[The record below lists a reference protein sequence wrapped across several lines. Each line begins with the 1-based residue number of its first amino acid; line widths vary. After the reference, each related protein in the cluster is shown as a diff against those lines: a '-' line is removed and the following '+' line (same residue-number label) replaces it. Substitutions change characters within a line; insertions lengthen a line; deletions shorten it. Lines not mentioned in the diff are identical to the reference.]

1 MTASRR
7 RSSSPRRSRI
17 GRAVRWT
24 LWEAQREVLLITLV
38 AVLALQQPSP
48 PSAAPSPPS
57 VITAIRAGTLI
68 DGSGAAPVKNAV
80 IVIQGDRIT
89 AVGVNVGIP
98 TGATVVDLSTET
110 LLPGFVDAH
119 VHLAGRT
126 IGDGDWQHSR
136 LTEMSSQL
144 ALLGAAH
151 AEQTLEAGFTTVR
164 VVGSAA
170 FGDVALRN
178 AINAGW
184 IPGPHIVAAGISFG
198 IRGGH
203 CDETNGLQPEA
214 LGHEGGVE
222 VGIANG
228 VDEVRNAVRYMVKY
242 GADVIKICA
251 TGGVLSLTD
260 SAGVQQYSEEEM
272 RAIVETATQL
282 DRRVAAHAHGTAG
295 IKAAVRAGVTSIE
308 HGSILDA
315 EAVALMKQKGTWLV
329 PTLLAGFTVES
340 LATAGRLPPAIAAK
354 SLAIAP
360 RHRNSFKLAVDAGVK
375 IALGTDAGVMKH
387 GTNAREFGLMVRYG
401 MTPMQ
406 AIVAGTSNGATL
418 LGLERDVGTIAVGKY
433 ADLVAVRGDPI
444 QTISTLEHVD
454 FVMKGGAVFK
464 RDGQVLGRSVAGVP

>member
-1 MTASRR
+1 VIA
-7 RSSSPRRSRI
+7 
-17 GRAVRWT
+17 AA
-24 LWEAQREVLLITLV
+24 L
-38 AVLALQQPSP
+38 LALLAVQQAP
-48 PSAAPSPPS
+48 P
-57 VITAIRAGTLI
+57 VTAIRAGTLI
-68 DGSGAAPVKNAV
+68 DGTGAAPVKNAV
-80 IVIQGDRIT
+80 ILVRDGRIT
-89 AVGVNVGIP
+89 AAGANVAVP
-98 TGATVVDLSTET
+98 SGATVIDLSAYTV
-110 LLPGFVDAH
+110 LPGLIDAH

-136 LTEMSSQL
+136 LTEMPSQL

-151 AEQTLEAGFTTVR
+151 AQQTLEAGFTTVR
-164 VVGSAA
+164 VLGSAA

-184 IPGPHIVAAGISFG
+184 IPGPRIVAAGVSFG

-203 CDETNGLQPEA
+203 CDETNGLQPDA
-214 LGHEGGVE
+214 LGHEAGVAEGVADGVE
-222 VGIANG
+222 EA
-228 VDEVRNAVRYMVKY
+228 RNAVRYAVKY

-260 SAGVQQYSEEEM
+260 SVGVQQYTEEEM

-315 EAVALMKQKGTWLV
+315 EAVRMMKEKGTWLV

-340 LATAGRLPPAIAAK
+340 LATAGRLPPPIAAK
-354 SLAIAP
+354 ALAIAP
-360 RHRNSFKLAVDAGVK
+360 RQHTSFKLAVDGGVR
-375 IALGTDAGVMKH
+375 IALGTDAGVMRH
-387 GTNAREFGLMVRYG
+387 GTNGREFGLMVRYG

-406 AIVAGTSNGATL
+406 AIVAGTSGGATL
-418 LGLERDVGTIAVGKY
+418 LGLEAEIGTIAAGKQ

-444 QTISTLEHVD
+444 QNIALLEHVD
-454 FVMKGGAVFK
+454 FVMKGGVVFK
-464 RDGQVLGRSVAGVP
+464 RDGQVVGRSAAGAP

>member
-1 MTASRR
+1 MIA
-7 RSSSPRRSRI
+7 
-17 GRAVRWT
+17 
-24 LWEAQREVLLITLV
+24 LLAALLT
-38 AVLALQQPSP
+38 LQQ
-48 PSAAPSPPS
+48 APQPQ
-57 VITAIRAGTLI
+57 VTAIRAGTLI
-68 DGSGAAPVKNAV
+68 DGTGGAPIKNAV
-80 IVIQGDRIT
+80 ILVQGGRIT
-89 AVGVNVGIP
+89 AVGAGVAVPG
-98 TGATVVDLSTET
+98 GATVIDLSGFTV
-110 LLPGFVDAH
+110 LPGFIDAH

-136 LTEMSSQL
+136 LTEMPGQL

-151 AEQTLEAGFTTVR
+151 AQQTLEAGFTTVR

-170 FGDVALRN
+170 YGDVALRN

-184 IPGPHIVAAGISFG
+184 IPGPRIVAAGVSFG

-203 CDETNGLQPEA
+203 CDETNGLQPGA
-214 LGHEGGVE
+214 LGYEAGVAEGVADGVE
-222 VGIANG
+222 
-228 VDEVRNAVRYMVKY
+228 EVRNAVRYAVKY

-260 SAGVQQYSEEEM
+260 SVGVQQYTEEEM

-308 HGSILDA
+308 HGSMLDA
-315 EAVALMKQKGTWLV
+315 EAVRMMKEKGTWLV

-340 LATAGRLPPAIAAK
+340 LATAGRLPPPIAAK
-354 SLAIAP
+354 ALAIAP
-360 RHRNSFKLAVDAGVK
+360 RQHTSFKLALDGGVR
-375 IALGTDAGVMKH
+375 IALGTDAGVMRH

-418 LGLERDVGTIAVGKY
+418 LGLEAEVGTIAAGKR
-433 ADLVAVRGDPI
+433 ADVVAVRGDPI
-444 QTISTLEHVD
+444 QNIALLERVD
-454 FVMKGGAVFK
+454 FVMKDGVVFK
-464 RDGQVLGRSVAGVP
+464 REGQVVGRSAVGVP

>member
-1 MTASRR
+1 MIA
-7 RSSSPRRSRI
+7 
-17 GRAVRWT
+17 
-24 LWEAQREVLLITLV
+24 LLAMLV
-38 AVLALQQPSP
+38 LQQGP
-48 PSAAPSPPS
+48 A
-57 VITAIRAGTLI
+57 VTAIRAGTLI
-68 DGSGAAPVKNAV
+68 DGTGAAPVKNAV
-80 IVIQGDRIT
+80 ILVQGDRIT
-89 AVGVNVGIP
+89 AVGTNVP
-98 TGATVVDLSTET
+98 VPAGATVVDLSGATV
-110 LLPGFVDAH
+110 LPGFIDAH
-119 VHLAGRT
+119 VHLAFRT
-126 IGDGDWQHSR
+126 IGDGDWQHAG
-136 LTEMSSQL
+136 LTEMPSQL

-151 AEQTLEAGFTTVR
+151 AQQTLEAGFTTVR
-164 VVGSAA
+164 VVGTAH
-170 FGDVALRN
+170 FGDIALRN

-184 IPGPHIVAAGISFG
+184 IPGPRIVAAGISFG

-214 LGHEGGVE
+214 LDHEGGIE
-222 VGIANG
+222 VGVADGIE
-228 VDEVRNAVRYMVKY
+228 EVRNAVRYMVKY

-260 SAGVQQYSEEEM
+260 SVGVQQYTEDEM

-282 DRRVAAHAHGTAG
+282 DRRVAAHAHGSAG

-315 EAVALMKQKGTWLV
+315 EAVALMKQHGTWLV

-340 LATAGRLPPAIAAK
+340 LATAGRLPPPIAAK

>member
-1 MTASRR
+1 
-7 RSSSPRRSRI
+7 
-17 GRAVRWT
+17 V
-24 LWEAQREVLLITLV
+24 ITIALV
-38 AVLALQQPSP
+38 AALALQQSP
-48 PSAAPSPPS
+48 PSAAPSPPPAA
-57 VITAIRAGTLI
+57 VIAIRAGTLI
-68 DGSGAAPVKNAV
+68 DGTGAAPIKNAV
-80 IVIQGDRIT
+80 ILVQGDRIT
-89 AVGVNVGIP
+89 AAGSNVQVPPGASVIDLS
-98 TGATVVDLSTET
+98 GATV
-110 LLPGFVDAH
+110 LPGFIDAH
-119 VHLAGRT
+119 VHLAFRT
-126 IGDGDWQHSR
+126 IGDGDWQHAG
-136 LTEMSSQL
+136 LTEMPSQL

-151 AEQTLEAGFTTVR
+151 AQQTLEAGFTTVR
-164 VVGSAA
+164 VVGTAH
-170 FGDVALRN
+170 FGDIALRN

-184 IPGPHIVAAGISFG
+184 IPGPRIVGAGISFG

-214 LGHEGGVE
+214 LDHEGGIE
-222 VGIANG
+222 VGVADGIE
-228 VDEVRNAVRYMVKY
+228 EVRNAVRYVVKY

-260 SAGVQQYSEEEM
+260 SAGVQQYTEEEM

-340 LATAGRLPPAIAAK
+340 LATAGRLPPPIAAK
-354 SLAIAP
+354 ALAIAP
-360 RHRNSFKLAVDAGVK
+360 RMHNSFKLALDAGVK

-406 AIVAGTSNGATL
+406 AIVAGTSSGATL
-418 LGLERDVGTIAVGKY
+418 LGLERDIGTITVGKRADIVAVG
-433 ADLVAVRGDPI
+433 GDPLQNI
-444 QTISTLEHVD
+444 QVLEHVD
-454 FVMKGGAVFK
+454 FVMKDGRVFK

>member
-1 MTASRR
+1 MIA
-7 RSSSPRRSRI
+7 
-17 GRAVRWT
+17 
-24 LWEAQREVLLITLV
+24 LFML
-38 AVLALQQPSP
+38 LALQQQP
-48 PSAAPSPPS
+48 
-57 VITAIRAGTLI
+57 VTAIRAGTLI
-68 DGSGAAPVKNAV
+68 DGTGGPPVKNAV
-80 IVIQGDRIT
+80 ILVQGDRIT
-89 AVGVNVGIP
+89 AVGANVQVP
-98 TGATVVDLSTET
+98 AGATVIDLSGET
-110 LLPGFVDAH
+110 VLPGFIDAH

-136 LTEMSSQL
+136 LTEMPSQL

-151 AEQTLEAGFTTVR
+151 ALQTLEAGFTTVR
-164 VVGSAA
+164 VVGSAN

-184 IPGPHIVAAGISFG
+184 IQGPRIVAAGISFG

-222 VGIANG
+222 VGVADG
-228 VDEVRNAVRYMVKY
+228 VEEVRNAVRYAVKY

-260 SAGVQQYSEEEM
+260 SAGVQQYTEEEM
-272 RAIVETATQL
+272 RAIAETATQL

-340 LATAGRLPPAIAAK
+340 LATAGRLPGPIAAK
-354 SLAIAP
+354 ALAIAP
-360 RHRNSFKLAVDAGVK
+360 RMHNSFKMALDAGVK
-375 IALGTDAGVMKH
+375 IALGTDAGVMHH
-387 GTNAREFGLMVRYG
+387 GTNAREFELMVRYG

-406 AIVAGTSNGATL
+406 SIVAGTSNGATL
-418 LGLERDVGTIAVGKY
+418 LGLERDIGTVVLGKR
-433 ADLVAVRGDPI
+433 ADLVALRGDPLQDI
-444 QTISTLEHVD
+444 TVLQHVD
-454 FVMKGGAVFK
+454 FVMKDGRVFK
-464 RDGQVLGRSVAGVP
+464 RDGQVLGRSVAQVP

>member
-1 MTASRR
+1 MIA
-7 RSSSPRRSRI
+7 
-17 GRAVRWT
+17 
-24 LWEAQREVLLITLV
+24 LLVL
-38 AVLALQQPSP
+38 LALQQGP
-48 PSAAPSPPS
+48 
-57 VITAIRAGTLI
+57 VTAIRAGTLI
-68 DGSGAAPVKNAV
+68 DGSGAAPIKNAV
-80 IVIQGDRIT
+80 ILVQGDRIT
-89 AVGVNVGIP
+89 AVGSNVPVPVGASVIDLS
-98 TGATVVDLSTET
+98 GATV
-110 LLPGFVDAH
+110 LPGFIDAH
-119 VHLAGRT
+119 VHLASHT
-126 IGDGDWQHSR
+126 IGDGDWQHAG
-136 LTEMSSQL
+136 LTDLPSQL

-151 AEQTLEAGFTTVR
+151 AQQTLEAGFTTVR
-164 VVGSAA
+164 VVGSAH

-184 IPGPHIVAAGISFG
+184 IAGPRIVAAGISFG

-214 LGHEGGVE
+214 LDHEGGVE
-222 VGIANG
+222 TG
-228 VDEVRNAVRYMVKY
+228 VADGVEEVRNAVRYMVKY

-260 SAGVQQYSEEEM
+260 SAGVQQYTEEEM

-315 EAVALMKQKGTWLV
+315 EAVTLMKQKGTWLV

-340 LATAGRLPPAIAAK
+340 LATAGRLPPPIAAK
-354 SLAIAP
+354 ALAIAP
-360 RHRNSFKLAVDAGVK
+360 RIHASFKLALDAGVK

-418 LGLERDVGTIAVGKY
+418 LGLERDIGTIAVGKR
-433 ADLVAVRGDPI
+433 ADIVAVGGDPLQNI
-444 QTISTLEHVD
+444 QVLEHVD
-454 FVMKGGAVFK
+454 FVMKDGRVFK